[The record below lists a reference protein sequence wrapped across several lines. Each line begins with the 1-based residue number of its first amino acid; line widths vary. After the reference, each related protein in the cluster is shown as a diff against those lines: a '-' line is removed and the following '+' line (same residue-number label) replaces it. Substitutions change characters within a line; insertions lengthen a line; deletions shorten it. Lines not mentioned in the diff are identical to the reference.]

1 MPELRRDPLL
11 GRWVIIA
18 TERAF
23 RPSDI
28 PQGAPAAPNGGYCP
42 FCPGHEAATPPEV
55 LAYRP
60 AGGAPNGPGWNLR
73 VVPNRYPALM
83 VEGDLDREGLGP
95 YDRMNGI
102 GAHEVIIES
111 PLHEPDLGDLT
122 AEQVEAVL
130 WAYRDRI
137 QDLRRDLRLRYIL
150 VFKNQ
155 GRRAGATLEHG
166 HSQLIALPIV
176 PRQVEDELAGA
187 LKHYQAKERCLF
199 CDIVAHERR
208 EGVRVVAENADAI
221 AIAPWAARSPFET
234 WILPK
239 RHHSHFEE
247 LPRPQAR
254 GVAEILRQTVHRLD
268 LALERAPYNFM
279 LHTAPLREQPMPHFH
294 WHIEIV
300 PALAQVA
307 GFEWGSGFHINP
319 TPPEE
324 AAAFLRKIEP

>member
-18 TERAF
+18 TDRAY

-28 PQGAPAAPNGGYCP
+28 PKPPPAAPGAYCP

-55 LAYRP
+55 LAHRP
-60 AGGAPNGPGWNLR
+60 AGGAPNGPGWTLR

-83 VEGDLDREGLGP
+83 VEGDLDREGVGP

-102 GAHEVIIES
+102 GAHEVIIET
-111 PLHEPDLGDLT
+111 PEHQPDLGDLT

-130 WAYRDRI
+130 WAYRERI
-137 QDLRRDLRLRYIL
+137 LDLRRDVRLRYVL

-155 GRRAGATLEHG
+155 GRSAGATLEHG

-176 PRQVEDELAGA
+176 PRQVEEELAGA
-187 LKHYQAKERCLF
+187 RKHFEAKERCLF
-199 CDIVAHERR
+199 CDIIAHERR
-208 EGVRVVAENADAI
+208 EQVRVVSENADAI
-221 AIAPWAARSPFET
+221 AISPWAARSPFET

-239 RHHSHFEE
+239 RHDARFEE
-247 LPRPQAR
+247 LARPQAH

-268 LALERAPYNFM
+268 LALQRAPYNFM
-279 LHTAPLREQPMPHFH
+279 LHTAPLREGQMPHYH
-294 WHIEIV
+294 WHIEVV